1 MREERLAETL
11 MMGWAEVVIE
21 VVVGVGMFLSLGL
34 RRMDARV

>member
-1 MREERLAETL
+1 MREERLAEIL

-21 VVVGVGMFLSLGL
+21 VVVGVGMILSLGL